1 LKSVFLEQIN
11 QKSIINGSVYISAKL
26 FDTHLRTYF
35 DTYHIRFSSYEKKNI
50 LLTNSKNRPFND
62 IEAKATYQNSP
73 RNRINK
79 KTGSMIKNQ

>member
-1 LKSVFLEQIN
+1 MIN
-11 QKSIINGSVYISAKL
+11 V
-26 FDTHLRTYF
+26 R
-35 DTYHIRFSSYEKKNI
+35 
-50 LLTNSKNRPFND
+50 TNSFD